1 MHEKKSPTSFG
12 VKIHLND
19 LKSKC
24 NLQNCVWFDMDVSL
38 FNYSFGSQKNK
49 QTYYAE
55 NKMLFKHNFEALKD
69 GMAERI
75 KDIPTQLNI

>member
-1 MHEKKSPTSFG
+1 M
-12 VKIHLND
+12 
-19 LKSKC
+19 
-24 NLQNCVWFDMDVSL
+24 
-38 FNYSFGSQKNK
+38 QKTIN
-49 QTYYAE
+49 AI

>member
-38 FNYSFGSQKNK
+38 FNYSFGS
-49 QTYYAE
+49 
-55 NKMLFKHNFEALKD
+55 
-69 GMAERI
+69 
-75 KDIPTQLNI
+75 